1 MTRCRP
7 EIRTYHLSGDERILK
22 LLTWRHISKP
32 NGGHCHK
39 TEIEGIKKGPVLK
52 KKIIKNINHCQE
64 VERVLISDADFF
76 ITYFKRFGKNCLNLH
91 ILIKNI
97 IFI

>member
-1 MTRCRP
+1 MAQAISYGGESLMANELVDP
-7 EIRTYHLSGDERILK
+7 GDVLSFSNSSMYKNFFVEF
-22 LLTWRHISKP
+22 LTWRHISKS

-52 KKIIKNINHCQE
+52 KKIMKNINHCQE

-76 ITYFKRFGKNCLNLH
+76 ITYF
-91 ILIKNI
+91 
-97 IFI
+97 